1 MKLPHRFRWLW
12 LLAAIAVIAVLAFA
26 ACEDDEG
33 GGKTP
38 SAGETPTAP
47 SGERIQGGDLIS
59 QQIEFDSIDP
69 HYSAFAQDISIQR
82 MMWRGLYNLNP
93 ENVPEPEMAA
103 ADPDISADGKTYT
116 IAIREGLKWSDG
128 DDLLAEDFVAGII
141 RTCNPLHAGQYQ
153 YLLTAVV
160 GCDDYYYSLAGPDET
175 PGTEDDLDASTIDAA
190 AMEAAIGAKA
200 PDDTTVEFTL
210 TDAQPTFQ
218 MILSLWLTFP
228 SPVHL
233 LPNSADEWPDGLDAS
248 KLAFNGPYM
257 LLEYKPQD
265 FIKMGPNPNWS
276 PAEGGATPTLD
287 SLTLK
292 FIDDASV
299 SNNAYRNDELDF
311 ALADKAVLTA
321 VVQEFGDEY
330 FKLVRPST
338 RGLEMQLKDPTLADL
353 EVRLALAQAIDRDQ
367 LVAVATSGAHEP
379 TASWIPESVL
389 GGAAPDAFND
399 TVGFDPDSAKE
410 HLKNAGYEN
419 GAGFPK
425 LSILVR
431 NEPEPQAVAQF
442 LQNSFKTVLNIDVDI
457 EVVDG
462 QTRAARFSA
471 QDFQLFHGGWI
482 QDYPDPEN
490 WVLGQFD
497 VPGVGT
503 NKYNCD
509 NPKIKEKVDQ
519 AKFNQD
525 QDARIAAY
533 SDINRIIVEEV
544 CGIAPYYHEAEHYL
558 IKPDVAGMKENSS
571 ALDAVIAG
579 DWNAEAWGFRAP

>member
-33 GGKTP
+33 GGETP
-38 SAGETPTAP
+38 AAGETPTAP
-47 SGERIQGGDLIS
+47 SGERIEGGDLVA
-59 QQIEFDSIDP
+59 QGIEFDNIDP

-82 MMWRGLYNLNP
+82 MLWRGLYRLNP

-103 ADPDISADGKTYT
+103 SDPEITNDGKTYT
-116 IAIREGLKWSDG
+116 IPIREGLLWSDG
-128 DDLLAEDFVAGII
+128 DDLLAEDFVAGIV
-141 RTCNPLHAGQYQ
+141 RTCNPLHGGQYQ

-175 PGTEDDLDASTIDAA
+175 PLTDDDLDISTIDVA
-190 AMEAAIGAKA
+190 AMEGAIGAKA
-200 PDDTTVEFTL
+200 TDPTTIEFTL
-210 TDAQPTFQ
+210 SDAQPTFQ
-218 MILSLWLTFP
+218 MILSLWFTFP

-233 LPNSADEWPDGLDAS
+233 LPNSADEFPDGLTAS
-248 KLAFNGPYM
+248 ELAFNGPYQ
-257 LLEYKPQD
+257 LIEYLPQQY
-265 FIKMGPNPNWS
+265 IKMEPNPNWS
-276 PAEGGATPTLD
+276 PAEGEDTPTLD
-287 SLTLK
+287 TLTIR

-311 ALADKAVLTA
+311 ALADQAVLSA

-330 FKLVRPST
+330 FKLIQPAT
-338 RGLEMQLKDPTLADL
+338 RGLEMQLTDPTLANL
-353 EVRLALAQAIDRDQ
+353 EVRLALAQAIDREQ
-367 LVAVATSGAHEP
+367 LVAVAANNAHVATTS
-379 TASWIPESVL
+379 WFPEAIV
-389 GGAAPDAFND
+389 GGVPPDTFED
-399 TVGFDPDSAKE
+399 VVGFNPDSAKE

-425 LSILVR
+425 MSILVR
-431 NEPEPQAVAQF
+431 NEPLPQAIAQF
-442 LQNSFKTVLNIDVDI
+442 LQNGFKTVLNIDVDI

-525 QDARIAAY
+525 QDARIKLY
-533 SDINRIIVEEV
+533 QEINEIIVTEV
-544 CGIAPYYHEAEHYL
+544 CGITPYYHEAQHYL
-558 IKPDVAGMKENSS
+558 IKPDVVGMKENST
-571 ALDAVIAG
+571 ALDANGPG
-579 DWNAEAWGFRAP
+579 DWNAEAWGFSE

>member
-1 MKLPHRFRWLW
+1 MKLPHRLRWLW
-12 LLAAIAVIAVLAFA
+12 LFTAIALIAVVAFA

-38 SAGETPTAP
+38 GPGA
-47 SGERIQGGDLIS
+47 GERIDGGDLIA
-59 QQIEFDSIDP
+59 QGIEFESIDP

-82 MMWRGLYNLNP
+82 MMWRGLYRLTP
-93 ENVPEPEMAA
+93 ENVPAPEMAA
-103 ADPDISADGKTYT
+103 DDPEISADGKTYT
-116 IAIREGLKWSDG
+116 IPIREGLMWNDG

-153 YLLTAVV
+153 YLLTAIA

-200 PDDTTVEFTL
+200 PDETTVEFTL
-210 TDAQPTFQ
+210 TDPQPTFQ
-218 MILSLWLTFP
+218 MILSLWMTFP

-248 KLAFNGPYM
+248 KLAFNGPYQM
-257 LLEYKPQD
+257 LEYKPQD
-265 FIKMGPNPNWS
+265 SIKMAPNPNWD
-276 PAEGGATPTLD
+276 PAEGGVKPTLD
-287 SLTLK
+287 TLTFK

-311 ALADKAVLTA
+311 ALADKAVLPA
-321 VVQEFGDEY
+321 VIDEFGDEY
-330 FKLVRPST
+330 MKLIQPST
-338 RGLEMQLKDPTLADL
+338 RGLEMQLTDPTLADL

-367 LVAVATSGAHEP
+367 LVAVATNNAHES
-379 TASWIPESVL
+379 TNSWIPESVL
-389 GGAAPDAFND
+389 GGAATDAFND
-399 TVGFDPDSAKE
+399 VVGFNPDSAKE
-410 HLKNAGYEN
+410 HLKNAGYED

-462 QTRAARFSA
+462 QTRASRFSGE
-471 QDFQLFHGGWI
+471 DFQLFHGGWI

-509 NPKIKEKVDQ
+509 NAEIQRLVDEN
-519 AKFNQD
+519 KFNQD

-533 SDINRIIVEEV
+533 AQVNEIIVTEV
-544 CGIAPYYHEAEHYL
+544 CGVAPYYHEAQHYL
-558 IKPDVAGMKENSS
+558 IKPDVVGMKENSS
-571 ALDAVIAG
+571 ALDANAAG
-579 DWNAEAWGFRAP
+579 DANAEAWGFSE